1 MIAFIEDIGI
11 SIIRFFEYIGGLL
24 ILFWESLLFI
34 GRGAVKPKMTV
45 EQMAILGVN
54 SIAIV
59 VITTA
64 FAGMVMSLQLAL
76 MAVKYGVGRFVG
88 GGVAL
93 SMIREFG
100 PMLTAIV
107 VAGRAGSAI
116 TAEIGSMKV
125 TEQVDALHAMGV
137 SPVRYLVVPRLIA
150 CIVMVPILTLFA
162 DISGTLGGAL
172 IANLHA
178 GISSQIYFDSIRS
191 MVVMSDL
198 WSGLT
203 KAVVFAAEIAM
214 IACFQGLTTTKGAA
228 GVGTATTGSVVYSII
243 IIFMSNYFLS
253 AWLF

>member
-1 MIAFIEDIGI
+1 MIAFIEDVGI

-24 ILFWESLLFI
+24 TLFWESLIFI
-34 GRGAVKPKMTV
+34 AKGAMKFRLTV

-59 VITTA
+59 VITTG
-64 FAGMVMSLQLAL
+64 FAGMVLSLELAL
-76 MAVKYGVGRFVG
+76 QAVRYGVGRFVG

-93 SMIREFG
+93 SMAREFG

-116 TAEIGSMKV
+116 TAELGSMKV
-125 TEQVDALHAMGV
+125 TEQIDALQAMGV

-150 CIVMVPILTLFA
+150 CLIMIPILTLFA
-162 DISGTLGGAL
+162 DIAGTMGGAA

-178 GISSQIYFDSIRS
+178 GISSQIYFDSIS
-191 MVVMSDL
+191 NMVVMSDL
-198 WSGLT
+198 WAGLI
-203 KAVVFAAEIAM
+203 KALVFAGEIAM
-214 IACFQGLTTTKGAA
+214 VACHQGLATTRGAA

-243 IIFMSNYFLS
+243 IIFISNYFLS